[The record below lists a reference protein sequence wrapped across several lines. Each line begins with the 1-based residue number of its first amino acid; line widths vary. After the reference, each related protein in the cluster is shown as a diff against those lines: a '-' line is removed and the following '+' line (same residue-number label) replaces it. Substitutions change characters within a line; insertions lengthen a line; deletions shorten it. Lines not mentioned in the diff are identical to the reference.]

1 MKSAFRILLILLP
14 LILGSL
20 ASFLLE
26 QFLHPVPVLL
36 FRLDVS
42 LLLFFVGLFIS
53 LVLASVGLGFNQSQ
67 RQARHQIEQNQ
78 RDSEESHR
86 RFIRRLDHEI
96 KNPLTG
102 LQAALVNLMEASK
115 PEDRQRA
122 GQNAHNAVER
132 LGRLLGDLRK
142 LSELDERQ
150 LERMPVDVPELLE
163 EMVNAASALPAY
175 AGRSVNLVISRVPW
189 PLPSVIGDRDLL
201 GLAFYNLIDNA
212 LKFTSPSD
220 TIEVRALEDGHALV
234 VEVADS
240 GPGIPVDESARI
252 FEELYRG
259 SNAHGVEGSGLGLAL
274 VRRII
279 ALHAGEISLRSR
291 QAGSR
296 GTIFT
301 IRLPI
306 TNLPQPVTRL

>member
-14 LILGSL
+14 LLLGSL
-20 ASFLLE
+20 ASFLL
-26 QFLHPVPVLL
+26 QQLLHPGPVLL

-42 LLLFFVGLFIS
+42 LLLFFLGLFIS
-53 LVLASVGLGFNQSQ
+53 LILASVAIGYEQSQ
-67 RQARHQIEQNQ
+67 RLARRQIEQNR

-102 LQAALVNLMEASK
+102 LQAALVNLKEASN

-175 AGRSVNLVISRVPW
+175 ARRSVNLVISRVPW

-212 LKFTSPSD
+212 LKFSVASD
-220 TIEVRALEDGHALV
+220 TIEVRALEDGRALV

-240 GPGIPVDESARI
+240 GPGIPVDESAHI

-291 QAGSR
+291 LAGSR

-306 TNLPQPVTRL
+306 TNLLQPVTRL

>member
-1 MKSAFRILLILLP
+1 MKSAFRILLVLLP
-14 LILGSL
+14 LLLGSL
-20 ASFLLE
+20 ASFLL
-26 QFLHPVPVLL
+26 QQLLHPVPVLL

-42 LLLFFVGLFIS
+42 LLLFFLGVFIS
-53 LVLASVGLGFNQSQ
+53 LILASVALGYNQSQ
-67 RQARHQIEQNQ
+67 RQARRQMEQNQ

-102 LQAALVNLMEASK
+102 LQAALVNLKEASN

-132 LGRLLGDLRK
+132 LGRLLTDLRK

-163 EMVNAASALPAY
+163 EMVNAACALPAY
-175 AGRSVNLVISRVPW
+175 ARRSVNLVISRVPW

-212 LKFTSPSD
+212 LKFSVASD
-220 TIEVRALEDGHALV
+220 TIEVRALEDGRALV

>member
-1 MKSAFRILLILLP
+1 VL
-14 LILGSL
+14 LGSV
-20 ASFLLE
+20 A
-26 QFLHPVPVLL
+26 
-36 FRLDVS
+36 
-42 LLLFFVGLFIS
+42 
-53 LVLASVGLGFNQSQ
+53 LGYNQSQ
-67 RQARHQIEQNQ
+67 RRARRQIEQNQ

-102 LQAALVNLMEASK
+102 LQAALVNLKEASDS
-115 PEDRQRA
+115 EDRQRA

-142 LSELDERQ
+142 LSEIDERQ
-150 LERMPVDVPELLE
+150 LEQMPVDVPELLE

-175 AGRSVNLVISRVPW
+175 AGRSINLVISRIPW
-189 PLPSVIGDRDLL
+189 PLPPVIGDRDLL

-212 LKFTSPSD
+212 LKFSAASD
-220 TIEVRALEDGHALV
+220 TIEVRALEDGRALV
-234 VEVADS
+234 VEFADS
-240 GPGIPVDESARI
+240 GPGVPADESARI

-279 ALHAGEISLRSR
+279 TLHGGEISLRSR
-291 QAGSR
+291 MSGSR
-296 GTIFT
+296 GTIFS